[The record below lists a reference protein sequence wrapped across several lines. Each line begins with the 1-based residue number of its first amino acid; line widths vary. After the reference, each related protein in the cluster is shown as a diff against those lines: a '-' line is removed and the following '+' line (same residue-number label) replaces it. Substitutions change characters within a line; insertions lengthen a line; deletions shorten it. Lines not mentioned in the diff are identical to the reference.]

1 MHIFSTGPD
10 RLIGLLC
17 VNRNTTAIHELD
29 LALSNLKKHY
39 NLSEGRKDIQE
50 DLSTPVEEM
59 LSTLVS
65 QAVIDAGVSPQRM
78 SRQEKINIV
87 HQLNEQ
93 GILTMKGAVSE
104 IARQLFVSEPTVYRY
119 LNHK

>member
-1 MHIFSTGPD
+1 
-10 RLIGLLC
+10 
-17 VNRNTTAIHELD
+17 
-29 LALSNLKKHY
+29 
-39 NLSEGRKDIQE
+39 
-50 DLSTPVEEM
+50 
-59 LSTLVS
+59 
-65 QAVIDAGVSPQRM
+65 M

-87 HQLNEQ
+87 KQLNEQ